1 MLETLKNLPDKP
13 GVYQYFDKDGKLLYV
28 GKAKSLKKRVKS
40 YFRFTSK
47 LAPAPNL
54 GARIYSMVSQVVRI
68 ETIVTDS
75 ESDALLL
82 ENSLIKQ
89 LKPKYN
95 ILLRDDKTYPYLYV
109 DFSEPFA
116 RLELTRKVVK
126 GNRVKYF
133 GPFPTGAKAILS
145 SIYEL
150 VPLVQ
155 KKSCIKGRK
164 ACLFYQIKRCK
175 APCEGKISQKEYL
188 KLVDEAISYI
198 HHKNALLNA
207 LENRMKKYAKQLRFE
222 EAAYIKDRIETIK
235 KIEEIN
241 TVDLAKLENL
251 DIFAV
256 AFDETKGVVVRLFMR
271 EGKIVSSSH
280 TYIEDIFDKINNE
293 EIEAIYRRTI
303 LEFYA
308 QEIPITARFILTAH
322 NLSDKDELE
331 SILSK
336 RFDKRIHLHH
346 PKRGDKKRLID
357 LGLQNATEL
366 LRQKQSIF
374 KSDTLE
380 RIKSLLNLH
389 IKPTRVEIFDNSHLM
404 GTATV
409 GAMVVYD
416 NEKWDKA
423 SYRHYNLNA
432 KDEYHQMQE
441 MLTKRIESFSKT
453 PPPDLWVIDG
463 GETLRVLAQ
472 TLLKNSGVNLPV
484 VGIAKEKID
493 AKAHRAKGAAKDIL
507 YTEVGEL
514 KLQTSDVRLQWFQ
527 RLRDEAH
534 RFAISFHKKQRLK
547 KQKSISL
554 LEINGIGPA
563 KVKRLLDFF
572 GTFEEI
578 KKADFE
584 TLCSVLSRKD
594 AETLKDFFNKQKQ
607 KRRI

>member
-1 MLETLKNLPDKP
+1 MLTTLKNLPDKP
-13 GVYQYFDKDGKLLYV
+13 GVYQYFDKDEKLLYV

-40 YFRFTSK
+40 YFRFTPE
-47 LAPAPNL
+47 LAPAPKL
-54 GARIYSMVSQVVRI
+54 GPRIYNMVSQIVHI
-68 ETIVTDS
+68 ETIVTNS

-89 LKPKYN
+89 LRPKYN
-95 ILLRDDKTYPYLYV
+95 ILLRDDKTYPYLYI
-109 DFSEPFA
+109 DLSEPFA

-155 KKSCIKGRK
+155 KKSCIKGKK
-164 ACLFYQIKRCK
+164 ACLFHQIKRCM
-175 APCEGKISQKEYL
+175 APCEGKISQKEYS
-188 KLVDEAISYI
+188 KLIDEAIGYI
-198 HHKNALLNA
+198 HNKKALLDA
-207 LENRMKKYAKQLRFE
+207 LEKRMKKYAEQLRFE
-222 EAAYIKDRIETIK
+222 EAAQIRDRIEAIK
-235 KIEEIN
+235 KIDDVN
-241 TVDLAKLENL
+241 TTDIAKLEDL
-251 DIFAV
+251 DIFTV
-256 AFDETKGVVVRLFMR
+256 AFDETRGVVVRLFMR

-280 TYIEDIFDKINNE
+280 TYIENINIADQISKE

-308 QEIPITARFILTAH
+308 QETPFTARAILTAH
-322 NLSDKDELE
+322 HLNDEDELE
-331 SILSK
+331 SILSE
-336 RFDKRIHLHH
+336 RFSKRIHLHH
-346 PKRGDKKRLID
+346 PKRGEKKRLID

-366 LRQKQSIF
+366 LRQKRNKPQSE
-374 KSDTLE
+374 TLD

-389 IKPTRVEIFDNSHLM
+389 SKPTRVEVFDNSHLM

-441 MLTKRIESFSKT
+441 MLTRRIESFSET

-463 GETLRVLAQ
+463 GETLRVLAES
-472 TLLKNSGVNLPV
+472 LLKNARVCLPV

-547 KQKSISL
+547 KEKTISL
-554 LEINGIGPA
+554 LEVNGIGPA
-563 KVKRLLDFF
+563 KVKRLLDYF

-594 AETLKDFFNKQKQ
+594 AETLRNFFNKHNNK
-607 KRRI
+607 

>member
-1 MLETLKNLPDKP
+1 MLTTLKNLPDKP
-13 GVYQYFDKDGKLLYV
+13 GVYQYFDKDRKLLYV

-40 YFRFTSK
+40 YFRFTPE
-47 LAPAPNL
+47 LAPAQKLSP
-54 GARIYSMVSQVVRI
+54 RIYNMVSQIAHI
-68 ETIVTDS
+68 ETIVTNS

-89 LKPKYN
+89 LRPKYN
-95 ILLRDDKTYPYLYV
+95 ILLRDDKTYPYLYI
-109 DFSEPFA
+109 DLSEPFA

-126 GNRVKYF
+126 GNKVKYF
-133 GPFPTGAKAILS
+133 GPFPNGSKAILS

-155 KKSCIKGRK
+155 KKSCIKGKK
-164 ACLFYQIKRCK
+164 ACLFHQIKRCM
-175 APCEGKISQKEYL
+175 APCEGKISQKEYS
-188 KLVDEAISYI
+188 KLIDEAIGYI
-198 HHKNALLNA
+198 HNKKALLTE
-207 LENRMKKYAKQLRFE
+207 LEKRMEKYAEQLRFE
-222 EAAYIKDRIETIK
+222 EAAQIRDRIEAIK
-235 KIEEIN
+235 KIEEVSTTDI
-241 TVDLAKLENL
+241 AKLEDL
-251 DIFAV
+251 DIFTV
-256 AFDETKGVVVRLFMR
+256 AFDETRGVVVRLFMR

-280 TYIEDIFDKINNE
+280 TYIEEIEEQIGEE

-303 LEFYA
+303 LEFYTA
-308 QEIPITARFILTAH
+308 ETPFTARSILTAH
-322 NLSDKDELE
+322 SLSDRDELE
-331 SILSK
+331 SILSE
-336 RFDKRIHLHH
+336 RFGKRIHLHH
-346 PKRGDKKRLID
+346 PKRGEKKRLID

-366 LRQKQSIF
+366 LRQKRSKPQSDI
-374 KSDTLE
+374 LE
-380 RIKSLLNLH
+380 RIKSLLNLTS
-389 IKPTRVEIFDNSHLM
+389 KPTRVEVYDNSHLM

-441 MLTKRIESFSKT
+441 MLTRRIESFSET

-463 GETLRVLAQ
+463 GETLRVLAEN
-472 TLLKNSGVNLPV
+472 LLKNAGVNLPV
-484 VGIAKEKID
+484 VGVAKEKID
-493 AKAHRAKGAAKDIL
+493 AKAHRAKGSAKDIL
-507 YTEVGEL
+507 YTEDGEL
-514 KLQTSDVRLQWFQ
+514 RLQPTDTRLQWFQ

-547 KQKSISL
+547 KDKTISL
-554 LEINGIGPA
+554 LEVNGIGPA

-584 TLCSVLSRKD
+584 TLCSVVSSKD
-594 AETLKDFFNKQKQ
+594 AKAIKDFFNNKK
-607 KRRI
+607 

>member
-1 MLETLKNLPDKP
+1 MLTTLKNLPDKP
-13 GVYQYFDKDGKLLYV
+13 GVYQYFDKDRKLLYV

-40 YFRFTSK
+40 YFRFTPE
-47 LAPAPNL
+47 LAPAQKLSP
-54 GARIYSMVSQVVRI
+54 RIYNMVSQIAHI
-68 ETIVTDS
+68 ETIVTNS

-89 LKPKYN
+89 LRPKYN
-95 ILLRDDKTYPYLYV
+95 ILLRDDKTYPYLYI
-109 DFSEPFA
+109 DLSEPFA

-133 GPFPTGAKAILS
+133 GPFPNGSKAILS

-155 KKSCIKGRK
+155 KKSCIKGKK
-164 ACLFYQIKRCK
+164 ACLFHQIKRCM
-175 APCEGKISQKEYL
+175 APCEGKISQKEYS
-188 KLVDEAISYI
+188 KLVDEAIGYI
-198 HHKNALLNA
+198 HNKKALLTE
-207 LENRMKKYAKQLRFE
+207 LEKRMEKYAEQLRFE
-222 EAAYIKDRIETIK
+222 EAAQIRDRIEAIK
-235 KIEEIN
+235 KIEEVSTTDI
-241 TVDLAKLENL
+241 AKLEDL
-251 DIFAV
+251 DIFTV
-256 AFDETKGVVVRLFMR
+256 AFDERRGVVVRLFMR

-280 TYIEDIFDKINNE
+280 TYIEEIEEQIGEE

-303 LEFYA
+303 LEFYTA
-308 QEIPITARFILTAH
+308 ETPFTARSILTAH
-322 NLSDKDELE
+322 DLSDRDELE
-331 SILSK
+331 SILSE
-336 RFDKRIHLHH
+336 RFGKRIYLHH
-346 PKRGDKKRLID
+346 PKRGEKKRLID

-366 LRQKQSIF
+366 LRQKRNKPQ
-374 KSDTLE
+374 SDTLE
-380 RIKSLLNLH
+380 RIKSLLNLPS
-389 IKPTRVEIFDNSHLM
+389 KPNRVEVFDNSHLM

-441 MLTKRIESFSKT
+441 MLTRRIESFSET

-463 GETLRVLAQ
+463 GETLRVLAE
-472 TLLKNSGVNLPV
+472 TLLKNAGVNLPV
-484 VGIAKEKID
+484 VGVAKEKID
-493 AKAHRAKGAAKDIL
+493 AKAHRAKGSAKDIL
-507 YTEVGEL
+507 YTEDGEL
-514 KLQTSDVRLQWFQ
+514 RLQPTDTRLQWFQ

-547 KQKSISL
+547 KEKTISL
-554 LEINGIGPA
+554 LEVNGIGPA

-584 TLCSVLSRKD
+584 TLCSVVSSKD
-594 AETLKDFFNKQKQ
+594 AKAIKDFFS
-607 KRRI
+607 